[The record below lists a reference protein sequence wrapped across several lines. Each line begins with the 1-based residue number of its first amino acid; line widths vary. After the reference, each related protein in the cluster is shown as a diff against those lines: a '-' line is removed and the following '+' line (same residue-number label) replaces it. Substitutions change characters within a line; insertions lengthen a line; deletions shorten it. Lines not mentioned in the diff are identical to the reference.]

1 MIEVWAGL
9 VTFAATT
16 VLTLAGVGAAF
27 ILIPIY
33 LSLGIDLH
41 TAMSTALLLNCIAM
55 IFASINY
62 IRERLIL
69 WRLALPVL
77 ITATILSPLGS
88 YFSQYFPRNILL
100 GLFIAFLIFAASMM
114 LFYKPQASNQLKYS
128 GARLTIGIIV
138 GAVAGF
144 IGGLLGVGGGN
155 IIVPALVWL
164 GVEAKKA
171 SATTS
176 FIVIFSSFSGFLGR
190 ASLGQLNAP
199 LLVFTVVGS
208 IAGAIIG
215 SWLLSKKLKN
225 RQIKIAIGI
234 ILYFIALK
242 MGYDLLA
249 LI

>member
-9 VTFAATT
+9 VTLAATT
-16 VLTLAGVGAAF
+16 ILTLAGVGAAF

-33 LSLGIDLH
+33 LSLGIELH

-62 IRERLIL
+62 VRERLIL
-69 WRLALPVL
+69 WRLALPIL
-77 ITATILSPLGS
+77 ITAAILSPLGA
-88 YFSQYFPRNILL
+88 YTSQYIPRNTLL
-100 GLFIAFLIFAASMM
+100 MLFILFLVFAASMM
-114 LFYKPQASNQLKYS
+114 LFYTPKTSDKQYSSAQLVV
-128 GARLTIGIIV
+128 GIGI
-138 GAVAGF
+138 GAIAGF
-144 IGGLLGVGGGN
+144 VGGLLGVGGGN

-164 GVEAKKA
+164 GIEAKEA

-190 ASLGQLNAP
+190 ASLGQLNAN
-199 LLVFTVVGS
+199 LLVITVVGS

-215 SWLLSKKLKN
+215 SWLLTKKLKN

-234 ILYFIALK
+234 ILYFIAIK
-242 MGYDLLA
+242 MGYDLLH
-249 LI
+249 

>member
-1 MIEVWAGL
+1 MIAVWAGL

-33 LSLGIDLH
+33 LSLGIELH
-41 TAMSTALLLNCIAM
+41 TSMSTALLLNCIAM

-62 IRERLIL
+62 MRERLIL
-69 WRLALPVL
+69 WRLALPIL
-77 ITATILSPLGS
+77 ITATILSPLGAYS
-88 YFSQYFPRNILL
+88 SQYFPRNILL
-100 GLFIAFLIFAASMM
+100 TLFILFLIFAASMM
-114 LFYKPQASNQLKYS
+114 LFYKPQTSDQQIYS
-128 GARLTIGIIV
+128 GAKLAVGIGV

-144 IGGLLGVGGGN
+144 VGGLLGVGGGN

-176 FIVIFSSFSGFLGR
+176 FVVIFSSFSGFLGR
-190 ASLGQLNAP
+190 ASLGQLNTH
-199 LLVFTVVGS
+199 LLLFTVAGS

-215 SWLLSKKLKN
+215 SWLLTKKLKN

-242 MGYDLLA
+242 MGYDLLH
-249 LI
+249 